1 MRNYADGRRTRA
13 VFGEILS
20 GRDRLHL
27 VRRGSHL
34 PVSVG
39 VRIQVA
45 TLVRLRRNAPLHRDP
60 ARGLLL
66 SLEERCARLE
76 PPSRAPGPSF
86 VTETPD
92 LEQNPVIVKIRNWR
106 PEVVAGLLSFRGEV
120 TVIVYREHIRP
131 LAEFMKSDPDL
142 AFTYLSDVTG
152 VDRFP
157 IEPRFELNYH
167 LLSIPKRERI
177 RLRVRVSGQD
187 AVIDSVIP
195 VWPTAN
201 WHEREIFDLFGIR
214 FEGHPNL
221 RRLFLPEDWEGY
233 PLRKDYPVEGPR

>member
-1 MRNYADGRRTRA
+1 
-13 VFGEILS
+13 
-20 GRDRLHL
+20 
-27 VRRGSHL
+27 
-34 PVSVG
+34 
-39 VRIQVA
+39 
-45 TLVRLRRNAPLHRDP
+45 
-60 ARGLLL
+60 
-66 SLEERCARLE
+66 
-76 PPSRAPGPSF
+76 

-92 LEQNPVIVKIRNWR
+92 LEQNPIIAKIRAWR
-106 PEVVAGLLSFRGEV
+106 PEAVAGVSSFCGEL
-120 TVIVYREHIRP
+120 TVVIYREHLRP
-131 LAEFMKSDPDL
+131 LAEYLISDPDL

-167 LLSIPKRERI
+167 LLSLTKRLTV
-177 RLRVRVSGQD
+177 RLRVRLPGDDPATESVVS
-187 AVIDSVIP
+187 

-221 RRLFLPEDWEGY
+221 RRMLLPDDWEGY